1 MDQPYV
7 NSSSYF
13 PLLTM
18 YGFVGLCSIGSLG
31 THKDEAGVHNVTVTN
46 SIFDGTQNG
55 VRIKSWAQPSN
66 GYASNIVFRNLTM
79 KNANNPIIIDQN
91 YCPGD
96 KSCPHQV
103 SCYKKNI
110 FIFIMSQAGGD

>member
-1 MDQPYV
+1 MLIL
-7 NSSSYF
+7 F
-13 PLLTM
+13 
-18 YGFVGLCSIGSLG
+18 GLCSIGSMG
-31 THKDEAGVHNVTVTN
+31 AYKNEAGVHNVTVTD
-46 SIFDGTQNG
+46 SIFEGTQNG

-103 SCYKKNI
+103 SCYKKK
-110 FIFIMSQAGGD
+110 FHLYCFF